1 MYYCNTK
8 VSLRTGGRKAPKGG
22 VDRLKQLI
30 PDLKSG
36 ESYELYKYL
45 LENKSKGV
53 EKDLSKYEV
62 DFENIGDIKLGTTK
76 SGIDYLTLWVG
87 GDWESPVQIFLYW
100 DGKQYRGYIPLKGNA
115 INTVNKSAF
124 GNDEDED
131 EAYLKKEFK
140 LKEYTGEEVDEIEIN
155 FDMCLEDFESRLE
168 VI

>member
-36 ESYELYKYL
+36 DSYELYKYL
-45 LENKSKGV
+45 LENKSKSI

-62 DFENIGDIKLGTTK
+62 DFENIGDIELGTTK